1 MSGSSFTVA
10 ISIRSL
16 TLFSRTRFSVCLIE
30 GPPCRRGIRAE
41 VFTRDELVLITPPD
55 FEFGYLSR
63 DQLRAS
69 NLLMR
74 EQGSGSRRVVEAALK
89 KAGIKLKC
97 FKSFMDLDSTEAIK
111 SAVQAGLGI
120 GLVLRWAIF
129 KELELRY
136 SRCSRPK

>member
-1 MSGSSFTVA
+1 
-10 ISIRSL
+10 
-16 TLFSRTRFSVCLIE
+16 
-30 GPPCRRGIRAE
+30 
-41 VFTRDELVLITPPD
+41 
-55 FEFGYLSR
+55 
-63 DQLRAS
+63 
-69 NLLMR
+69 MR
-74 EQGSGSRRVVEAALK
+74 EQSSGSRRVVEAALK